1 MWTLTSNDKLEHVRD
16 FVGHSTAVTCLVKV
30 DEKGRFLSASK
41 DREIRLWDSRFNCDD
56 TYDDDRLLL
65 AAFKDIDSRP
75 IQGIAILN
83 DGKYVRPTDK
93 VDMTMAAALTKK
105 AMKDGSAAVTKAA
118 KERHII
124 GCTCTFSTITK
135 RHPIVKV
142 WSVTQVNQDDDKL
155 PLLKD
160 SNVAE
165 VKLSQELEHDA
176 VVESIT
182 SVSNKNMMLSGGKL
196 YHDTCDLEL
205 LINRTPHL

>member
-1 MWTLTSNDKLEHVRD
+1 M
-16 FVGHSTAVTCLVKV
+16 ST
-30 DEKGRFLSASK
+30 
-41 DREIRLWDSRFNCDD
+41 
-56 TYDDDRLLL
+56 
-65 AAFKDIDSRP
+65 FKDIDSRS

-93 VDMTMAAALTKK
+93 VDMAMAAALSKK

-124 GCTCTFSTITK
+124 GCTCEFATITK
-135 RHPIVKV
+135 RHNVVKV

-155 PLLKD
+155 SLLKD

-165 VKLSQELEHDA
+165 VKLSQDLEHDA

-182 SVSNKNMMLSGGKL
+182 SLPKKNMMLSGGKS
-196 YHDTCDLEL
+196 YV
-205 LINRTPHL
+205 HL

>member
-1 MWTLTSNDKLEHVRD
+1 MWNLTNNNELEHVRD

-41 DREIRLWDSRFNCDD
+41 DREIRLWDSRFNCDN

-65 AAFKDIDSRP
+65 AVFKEIDSRS
-75 IQGIAILN
+75 IQSIAMLN

-93 VDMTMAAALTKK
+93 VDMAMAAALTKK
-105 AMKDGSAAVTKAA
+105 AMKDGSMAVTKAA

-124 GCTCTFSTITK
+124 GCTCELATITK
-135 RHPIVKV
+135 RHPVVKV
-142 WSVTQVNQDDDKL
+142 WTVTQVNQDEDKL
-155 PLLKD
+155 SKE

-182 SVSNKNMMLSGGKL
+182 SVSKKNMMLSGGKIL
-196 YHDTCDLEL
+196 VILVVVYQTYTSL
-205 LINRTPHL
+205 